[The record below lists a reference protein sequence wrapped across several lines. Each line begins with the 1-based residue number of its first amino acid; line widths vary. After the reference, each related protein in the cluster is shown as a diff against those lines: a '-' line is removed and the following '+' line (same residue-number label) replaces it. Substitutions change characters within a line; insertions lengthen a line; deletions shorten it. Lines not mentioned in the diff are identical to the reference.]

1 MRTDLSWKKR
11 IIRWVIA
18 AVLLLAGWGF
28 SLVGEQLFGA
38 LGLPVWSEGDRGW
51 NYVGVSAF
59 VIFAAGISVFN
70 STLSEKVRRWLWAAV
85 VVLAAIWF
93 CLPANR

>member
-1 MRTDLSWKKR
+1 MRADLSWKKR

-18 AVLLLAGWGF
+18 TVLLLAGWGF

-59 VIFAAGISVFN
+59 VIFAVGVSVFN
-70 STLSEKVRRWLWAAV
+70 STLSEKVRYWIWAAV
-85 VVLAAIWF
+85 VVITFVLT
-93 CLPANR
+93 CR

>member
-1 MRTDLSWKKR
+1 MRADLSWKKR
-11 IIRWVIA
+11 IIRWILA

-28 SLVGEQLFGA
+28 TFVGEQLFGA

-59 VIFAAGISVFN
+59 VIFAVGISVFN
-70 STLSEKVRRWLWAAV
+70 STLSEKVRYWIWAAV
-85 VVLAAIWF
+85 VVVYFLLT
-93 CLPANR
+93 CG

>member
-1 MRTDLSWKKR
+1 MRTDLTWKKR
-11 IIRWVIA
+11 ITRWVIA
-18 AVLLLAGWGF
+18 VALLLAGWGF
-28 SLVGEQLFGA
+28 SLVGEQLLGA

-70 STLSEKVRRWLWAAV
+70 STLSEKVRYWIWAAV
-85 VVLAAIWF
+85 VVITFVLT
-93 CLPANR
+93 CR

>member
-1 MRTDLSWKKR
+1 MRTELSWKKR
-11 IIRWVIA
+11 ITRWVIA

-28 SLVGEQLFGA
+28 TLVGEELFGA

-59 VIFAAGISVFN
+59 VIFAVGISVFN
-70 STLSEKVRRWLWAAV
+70 STLSEKVRYWIWAAV
-85 VVLAAIWF
+85 VVITFVLT
-93 CLPANR
+93 CG

>member
-1 MRTDLSWKKR
+1 MRAELSWKKR
-11 IIRWVIA
+11 ITRWVIA
-18 AVLLLAGWGF
+18 VALLLAGWGF
-28 SLVGEQLFGA
+28 TLVGEQLFGV

-70 STLSEKVRRWLWAAV
+70 STLSEKVRYWIWAAV
-85 VVLAAIWF
+85 VVITFVLT
-93 CLPANR
+93 CR

>member
-1 MRTDLSWKKR
+1 MRTDLTWKKR
-11 IIRWVIA
+11 IIRYILA

-28 SLVGEQLFGA
+28 TFVGEQLFGA

-70 STLSEKVRRWLWAAV
+70 STLSEKVRYWIWAAV
-85 VVLAAIWF
+85 VVITFVLT
-93 CLPANR
+93 CR

>member
-1 MRTDLSWKKR
+1 MRTELSWKKR
-11 IIRWVIA
+11 ITRWVIA

-59 VIFAAGISVFN
+59 VIFAVGISVFN
-70 STLSEKVRRWLWAAV
+70 STLSEKVRYWIWAAV
-85 VVLAAIWF
+85 VVVYFLLT
-93 CLPANR
+93 CN

>member
-1 MRTDLSWKKR
+1 MRTDLTWKKR
-11 IIRWVIA
+11 ITRWVIA

-28 SLVGEQLFGA
+28 ALVGEQLFGA

-70 STLSEKVRRWLWAAV
+70 STLTEKVRYWIWAAV
-85 VVLAAIWF
+85 VVVYFLLT
-93 CLPANR
+93 CN

>member
-1 MRTDLSWKKR
+1 MRADLSWKKR
-11 IIRWVIA
+11 IIRCILA

-59 VIFAAGISVFN
+59 VIFAVGVSVFN
-70 STLSEKVRRWLWAAV
+70 STLSEKVRYWIWAAV
-85 VVLAAIWF
+85 VVITFVLT
-93 CLPANR
+93 CR

>member
-1 MRTDLSWKKR
+1 MRTDLTWKKR
-11 IIRWVIA
+11 IVRWVIA
-18 AVLLLAGWGF
+18 AVLLFVGVGF
-28 SLVGEQLFGA
+28 ALVGEQLFGA

-70 STLSEKVRRWLWAAV
+70 STLSEKVRYWIWAAV
-85 VVLAAIWF
+85 VVITFVLT
-93 CLPANR
+93 CR

>member
-1 MRTDLSWKKR
+1 MRTDLTWKKR
-11 IIRWVIA
+11 IIRCILA
-18 AVLLLAGWGF
+18 AVLLFVGVGVA
-28 SLVGEQLFGA
+28 LVGEQLCGA
-38 LGLPVWSEGDRGW
+38 LGLPGWSDGDRGW
-51 NYVGVSAF
+51 NYVAVTAY
-59 VIFAAGISVFN
+59 VIFAAGISVCN

>member
-28 SLVGEQLFGA
+28 TLVGEQLFGA

-59 VIFAAGISVFN
+59 VIFAVGVSVFN
-70 STLSEKVRRWLWAAV
+70 STLSEKVRYWIWAAV
-85 VVLAAIWF
+85 VVITFVLA
-93 CLPANR
+93 CR

>member
-1 MRTDLSWKKR
+1 MRTDLTWKKR
-11 IIRWVIA
+11 IIRWILA

-28 SLVGEQLFGA
+28 TLVGEELFGA

-59 VIFAAGISVFN
+59 VIFAVGISVFN
-70 STLSEKVRRWLWAAV
+70 STLSEKVRYWIWAAV
-85 VVLAAIWF
+85 VVVYFLLT
-93 CLPANR
+93 CN

>member
-1 MRTDLSWKKR
+1 MRADLSWKKR

-18 AVLLLAGWGF
+18 TVLLLAGWGF

-59 VIFAAGISVFN
+59 AIFAAGVSVFN
-70 STLSEKVRRWLWAAV
+70 STLSEKVRYWIWAAV
-85 VVLAAIWF
+85 VVITFVLT
-93 CLPANR
+93 CR

>member
-1 MRTDLSWKKR
+1 MRTDLTWKKR
-11 IIRWVIA
+11 IIRWAVA

-28 SLVGEQLFGA
+28 TFAGEQLFAA

-70 STLSEKVRRWLWAAV
+70 STLSEKVRHWIWLSVIAAA
-85 VVLAAIWF
+85 L
-93 CLPANR
+93 LLT

>member
-1 MRTDLSWKKR
+1 MRSDLSRKQQ
-11 IIRWVIA
+11 ITRWVIA

-28 SLVGEQLFGA
+28 TLVGEELFGV

-51 NYVGVSAF
+51 NCVGVSAF

-70 STLSEKVRRWLWAAV
+70 STLTEKVRCWIWAAV
-85 VVLAAIWF
+85 VVITFVLT
-93 CLPANR
+93 CK

>member
-1 MRTDLSWKKR
+1 MRTDLTWKKR
-11 IIRWVIA
+11 IIRYILA

-28 SLVGEQLFGA
+28 TFVGEQMFGA

-70 STLSEKVRRWLWAAV
+70 STLSEKVRFWIWLAV
-85 VVLAAIWF
+85 IGATLVLT
-93 CLPANR
+93 CE

>member
-1 MRTDLSWKKR
+1 MRADLSWKKR
-11 IIRWVIA
+11 ITRWVIA
-18 AVLLLAGWGF
+18 VALLLAGWGF
-28 SLVGEQLFGA
+28 TLVGEELFGV

-70 STLSEKVRRWLWAAV
+70 STLSEKVRYWIWAAV
-85 VVLAAIWF
+85 IVITFVLT
-93 CLPANR
+93 CR

>member
-1 MRTDLSWKKR
+1 MRTDLTWKKR
-11 IIRWVIA
+11 IIRCILA
-18 AVLLLAGWGF
+18 AVLLFVGVGF
-28 SLVGEQLFGA
+28 ALVGEQLFGA
-38 LGLPVWSEGDRGW
+38 LGLPVWSDGDRGW
-51 NYVGVSAF
+51 NYVAVTAY
-59 VIFAAGISVFN
+59 VIFAAGISVCN